1 MGLSEPPINDL
12 TALEDTRIPDSGD
25 WLISKP
31 NYSSWRTP
39 WSDSAPIFWL
49 LGNAGSGKSVLCS
62 QVICNIQ
69 RENLRCSYFFFKHGN
84 DVRASIA
91 GCLRAL
97 AYQMA
102 KSDEAI
108 LRKVLEMEQDTVP
121 CVQWDEGTTWR
132 KLFLGCIFKLSK
144 PLPQFWVI
152 DALDEC
158 QKFSSFLKLIKDSP
172 TYMRIFVTSRS
183 TPEAQ
188 QWVTTLGSLVEP
200 YHVQG
205 EDILDDL
212 GTFIDSRM
220 SILPVSD
227 ESNQSNLKEKILSK
241 SSGSFLWVTLIV
253 RELEQTY
260 SEEDAEEILDEVPED
275 MYQLYIR
282 MLKSLPISERAARL
296 SHCLFS
302 WTLLTRRAL
311 TLSEMQCAIKMDL
324 NQTINNLGKS
334 LAAICGQ
341 FMSID
346 KTNHIQCI
354 HQTAH
359 VFLLTQDAV
368 PQLVVDEQ
376 ASHNR
381 IAQACLRV
389 LNGNHLHGTTSLQR
403 PKGGF
408 SGPGSGTELFSYAC
422 TSFSD
427 HVQKGV
433 PEDATTFSL
442 LSTFLETRIPTWIEF
457 LASRAEMYHIIRTAK
472 NLQSYL
478 KRRMKRVSP
487 LSSGKVTLESWI
499 RDLVKVN
506 AKFREHLSRSPAA
519 IHNMIPA
526 LCPLDSMM
534 FKLYSPR
541 HRGFHVEGLK
551 EMSWDDC
558 LAMIDFQ
565 DKQTCAVALGDRYI
579 AVAVSHGSI
588 YLYYQ
593 DSIQVKHIFAFGE
606 RAKTLLL
613 SADCGYLAAGGLR
626 KATIWDT
633 NNATQIWTYS
643 LAHAA
648 LSMVFDT
655 GTDTLIAAHQGGYT
669 SAWNLREE
677 KEERWNWNESVDP
690 SSGRPKLNRS
700 PGKVLLS
707 SDANTLAACYRGL
720 PIYLFDLKAKTCI
733 GCCQRKAG
741 SASQAR
747 GNQYLVDALAFNPN
761 IEIDVLVASYGDGEL
776 TVFNKASTDLRYSIP
791 NVFAQALACS
801 PDGSML
807 VTGSSRGIIRMFEF
821 GGSEGDKLSLV
832 YRINA
837 HNDAVR
843 SIAFG
848 GDSLHFADIRGSH
861 CHLWEPA
868 VLAQDD
874 VREGSQSDF
883 SQGSTVVSESKDPA
897 EGSQEAS
904 ITAICSDGPGGCA
917 FCGKLDGT
925 VALFETQSATQRNVL
940 YRHALNVRITCL
952 AYHEPQSLL
961 MTADESGR
969 VLIYRLSREKDSGD
983 TASIVSD
990 ISIEESIQRLL
1001 PDPSG
1006 NALLVMSRDYA
1017 SLRTLNG
1024 EQKASPIPLSDIHGN
1039 RVISLHPTEA
1049 QNFLVFGSSSLDV
1062 YSWVNGIREEPLIHD
1077 DLGSMSLTIRPPS
1090 PLTPSYQGKSR
1101 TASIS
1106 AATLPLR
1113 RIKYTAHL
1121 FPSNFGTNILQVW
1134 PAQSLSGSTSTSTPE
1149 PCPDP
1154 DYLGSKIRQIIAV
1167 WDTKLLFLDTNLWV
1181 CSLDLSLQEISAKA
1195 VKRHFFLLSEW
1206 QGGMRSEPFIMV
1218 FSEAKREF
1226 LIAFKERLLVVKK
1239 GLDLAESWGS

>member
-1 MGLSEPPINDL
+1 MGLSEPPVNDL
-12 TALEDTRIPDSGD
+12 AALEDARIPDSCQ
-25 WLISKP
+25 WLISRP
-31 NYSSWRTP
+31 TYSSWRTP

-69 RENLRCSYFFFKHGN
+69 KENLRCSYFFFKHGN
-84 DVRASIA
+84 DVNASIA

-121 CVQWDEGTTWR
+121 CVQWDEGTIWR

-158 QKFSSFLKLIKDSP
+158 QKFSSFLKMIKEIP
-172 TYMRIFVTSRS
+172 NYMRIFVTSRS

-188 QWVTTLGSLVEP
+188 QWLTTLGSLVEP
-200 YHVQG
+200 YHVQD
-205 EDILDDL
+205 EDILHDL

-227 ESNQSNLKEKILSK
+227 ESNQLKLKEKILSK

-260 SEEDAEEILDEVPED
+260 SEEDAEEIIDEVPED
-275 MYQLYIR
+275 MYRLYIR
-282 MLKSLPISERAARL
+282 MLKSLPTSERAARL
-296 SHCLFS
+296 THCLFS

-324 NQTINNLGKS
+324 NQTIHNLGKS

-341 FMSID
+341 FMGID
-346 KTNHIQCI
+346 KNNHIQSI

-359 VFLLTQDAV
+359 VFLLNQDAV

-381 IAQACLRV
+381 IAQACLRI
-389 LNGNHLHGTTSLQR
+389 LNGDHLHGTNLQR
-403 PKGGF
+403 PKGGL
-408 SGPGSGTELFSYAC
+408 SGPSSGTELFSYAC

-433 PEDATTFSL
+433 PEDETTFSL
-442 LSTFLETRIPTWIEF
+442 LSTFLETKIPTWIEF
-457 LASRAEMYHIIRTAK
+457 LASRAKMYHVIRTAK

-478 KRRMKRVSP
+478 KRRVKRVSP
-487 LSSGKVTLESWI
+487 LSSGKVSLESWI
-499 RDLVKVN
+499 KDLVKLN

-526 LCPLDSMM
+526 LCPLDSMI

-541 HRGFHVEGLK
+541 HRGFLVEGLK

-565 DKQTCAVALGDRYI
+565 DKQTCAVALGDRYLAI
-579 AVAVSHGSI
+579 AVSHGSI
-588 YLYYQ
+588 YLYYK
-593 DSIQVKHIFAFGE
+593 DSIQVKHILAFGE

-613 SADCGYLAAGGLR
+613 STDCGYLAAGGLR
-626 KATIWDT
+626 KATVWDT
-633 NNATQIWTYS
+633 DSATQIWTSS
-643 LAHAA
+643 LTHAA
-648 LSMVFDT
+648 LSMVLDT
-655 GTDTLIAAHQGGYT
+655 ETDTLIAATQGGYT
-669 SAWNLREE
+669 SAWNMREE
-677 KEERWNWNESVDP
+677 KGEERWDWNKSVDP
-690 SSGRPKLNRS
+690 SKGLSKLNRS

-707 SDANTLAACYRGL
+707 PDANTLAACYRGL
-720 PIYLFDLKAKTCI
+720 PVYLFNVKAKTCI

-741 SASQAR
+741 SISQAR

-761 IEIDVLVASYGDGEL
+761 IEIDVLVVSYGDGEL
-776 TVFNKASTDLRYSIP
+776 TVFNQTSTDLRHSIP
-791 NVFAQALACS
+791 NVFAQALECS

-821 GGSEGDKLSLV
+821 GGSEGDRLSLI

-843 SIAFG
+843 SIAFSSDG
-848 GDSLHFADIRGSH
+848 LHFADIRGSH

-868 VLAQDD
+868 VLTQDD
-874 VREGSQSDF
+874 VGDGSQSEF
-883 SQGSTVVSESKDPA
+883 SQGSTFVSESRDPA
-897 EGSQEAS
+897 ESSQEAS
-904 ITAICSDGPGGCA
+904 ITAVCSDDTGRYA

-925 VALFETQSATQRNVL
+925 VTMFETQNATQRHVL
-940 YRHALNVRITCL
+940 HRHALNVRITSI
-952 AYHEPQSLL
+952 AYHDPQSLL

-969 VLIYRLSREKDSGD
+969 VVIYRLSLEKDFGD
-983 TASIVSD
+983 IASIVSD
-990 ISIEESIQRLL
+990 ISLEESIQRLL

-1006 NALLVMSRDYA
+1006 NGLLIISRDYA
-1017 SLRTLNG
+1017 FLRTLDG
-1024 EQKASPIPLSDIHGN
+1024 EQKASPIPLSGIHGN
-1039 RVISLHPTEA
+1039 RIISLHPVKA
-1049 QNFLVFGSSSLDV
+1049 QDFLVFGTNSFDV
-1062 YSWVNGIREEPLIHD
+1062 YSWVDGIREDPQIHD
-1077 DLGSMSLTIRPPS
+1077 DLGSMNITIIPPS
-1090 PLTPSYQGKSR
+1090 PMMPSYEEKSR
-1101 TASIS
+1101 TASVS
-1106 AATLPLR
+1106 AATVPSR
-1113 RIKYTAHL
+1113 PMKYIAHL
-1121 FPSNFGTNILQVW
+1121 SPSQFGTNSLRVW
-1134 PAQSLSGSTSTSTPE
+1134 PAASLSGSTSSSAPE
-1149 PCPDP
+1149 PRPDP
-1154 DYLGSKIRQIIAV
+1154 NHLGSEIRQVIAI
-1167 WDTKLLFLDTNLWV
+1167 WDTRLLFLDTHLWV
-1181 CSLDLSLQEISAKA
+1181 CSLDLSLQDNSAKA

-1206 QGGMRSEPFIMV
+1206 QGGMGNKPFIMV

-1226 LIAFKERLLVVKK
+1226 LIAFKERLLVVKR
-1239 GLDLAESWGS
+1239 GLDLAEPWNL